1 MRLMNCIEQQLRMEL
16 HKLLDKMLDE
26 NQPLGVLQKAFVDEN
41 LEIQYLNYRLT
52 IRKGKGYYYGDM
64 E

>member
-1 MRLMNCIEQQLRMEL
+1 MSWMNCIEQQLRNEL

-41 LEIQYLNYRLT
+41 LEIQYLNYRLYL
-52 IRKGKGYYYGDM
+52 RKEEGIY
-64 E
+64 

>member
-1 MRLMNCIEQQLRMEL
+1 MEL

-41 LEIQYLNYRLT
+41 LEIQYLNYRLYL
-52 IRKGKGYYYGDM
+52 KKEEGYY
-64 E
+64 

>member
-1 MRLMNCIEQQLRMEL
+1 MNWMNCIEQQLRMEL

-41 LEIQYLNYRLT
+41 LEIQYLNYRLYL
-52 IRKGKGYYYGDM
+52 KKEEGYY
-64 E
+64 